1 MRDSSDFGFDLPFRT
16 AVINSVEQ
24 ENLAMFE
31 RRTRR
36 TRTVPMPRPIHSILQ
51 QFIRDRIHEDPSDAM
66 RELRAVL
73 HDLVY
78 KRPEFRPELERLEA
92 GSYWPEH
99 LKAS

>member
-36 TRTVPMPRPIHSILQ
+36 TSTVH
-51 QFIRDRIHEDPSDAM
+51 
-66 RELRAVL
+66 
-73 HDLVY
+73 
-78 KRPEFRPELERLEA
+78 
-92 GSYWPEH
+92 
-99 LKAS
+99 